1 MPIDQKR
8 LRKLTPKDIRKAAEK
23 LPPGPGTNWYTEVD
37 RYHYPPRRLI
47 FEAANS
53 LRIDEPP
60 LSEGT
65 TTHEAIAVLS
75 HNGFLSHNHKWD

>member
-8 LRKLTPKDIRKAAEK
+8 LRKLTPEDIRKAAKK
-23 LPPGPGTNWYTEVD
+23 LQCGQGTNWYTVVD
-37 RYHYPPRRLI
+37 ACQYPPRKLI

-53 LRIDEPP
+53 LPIDEPP
-60 LSEGT
+60 LSQGT
-65 TTHEAIAVLS
+65 TTHEAVAVLS